1 MEQQKHSRFW
11 ISALAV
17 TILILGLSYS
27 FWPVAIKLD
36 TEKVYLGSLT
46 VTIDEQAKTRVH
58 DSFFVSMPV
67 LGRLIRV
74 EVEPGDR
81 VIKQQSQLFRVSP
94 GYASLLDY
102 RSKREANANLAS
114 AKASLQLAQADEAM
128 TRADIALA
136 EADYQRIAS
145 LRLQKVVSNAEFDN
159 AKAKLEMTQ
168 ARMTMKQ
175 SAVAISQFAIE
186 KAQAIVQQSSLDNQ
200 TDANILAIHAP
211 ASGKILNV
219 LQESETLLQ
228 AGTPVIELGDVEQDL
243 EVVVE
248 LLSTDSVQVSEGDP
262 VEIINWGGA
271 KPLQGKVKKI
281 EPSGYTKFSALGVEE
296 QRVLAIVELTSS
308 QSEYQQLGHNYRV
321 DVRISIWHKDNILLA
336 PTSALFR
343 HLGQWSVFTLVDGR
357 AVLTPVT
364 VHTKNASQAY
374 ITEGLEADDL
384 VILYPPANI
393 SDGTRVKANSD

>member
-11 ISALAV
+11 ISALV
-17 TILILGLSYS
+17 LTILILGLGYS

-46 VTIDEQAKTRVH
+46 ITIDEQAKTRVH

-67 LGRLIRV
+67 QGRLIRV

-81 VIKQQSQLFRVSP
+81 VIKQQSLLFRVSP
-94 GYASLLDY
+94 GYASLLDD
-102 RSKREANANLAS
+102 RSKREASANLAS

-128 TRADIALA
+128 IRADIALT
-136 EADYQRIAS
+136 EADYQRVAS
-145 LRLQKVVSNAEFDN
+145 LRQQNMVSSAEFDH
-159 AKAKLEMTQ
+159 AKTKLEMAK
-168 ARMTMKQ
+168 ARIVMKQ
-175 SAVAISQFAIE
+175 SLVNISQAAID
-186 KAQAIVQQSSLDNQ
+186 KAHALLQRAPLNGL
-200 TDANILAIHAP
+200 TDGTVLAIHAP

-219 LQESETLLQ
+219 LQESETVLQ

-271 KPLQGKVKKI
+271 KPLLGKVKRI

-308 QSEYQQLGHNYRV
+308 QSEYQQLEHNYRV
-321 DVRISIWHKDNILLA
+321 DVRISIWHKDNLLLA
-336 PTSALFR
+336 RTSALFR
-343 HLGQWSVFTLVDGR
+343 HLGQWAVFTLIDGR

-364 VHTKNASQAY
+364 VHTNNASQAY
-374 ITEGLEADDL
+374 ITEGLEAGDL

-393 SDGTRVKANSD
+393 SDGTRIKANSD